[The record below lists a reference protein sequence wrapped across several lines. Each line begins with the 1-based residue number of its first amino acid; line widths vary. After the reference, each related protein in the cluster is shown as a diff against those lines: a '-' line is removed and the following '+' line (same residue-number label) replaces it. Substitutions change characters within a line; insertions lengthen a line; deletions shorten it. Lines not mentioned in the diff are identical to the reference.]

1 MIMKTGFVQMPLE
14 RYDELML
21 DNKYMMEELD
31 NSVSLAEY
39 NELQELLDNIIKIE
53 DNWNDGPIL
62 RIDLSKLAARLNEK
76 FEQSKFAGK
85 WIMKDMSN
93 HIETIWGAFKEVSQ
107 VADEDEEDEED
118 QA

>member
-21 DNKYMMEELD
+21 DNKYMMEE
-31 NSVSLAEY
+31 
-39 NELQELLDNIIKIE
+39 LDNIIKIE

>member
-1 MIMKTGFVQMPLE
+1 MKTGFVQMPLE